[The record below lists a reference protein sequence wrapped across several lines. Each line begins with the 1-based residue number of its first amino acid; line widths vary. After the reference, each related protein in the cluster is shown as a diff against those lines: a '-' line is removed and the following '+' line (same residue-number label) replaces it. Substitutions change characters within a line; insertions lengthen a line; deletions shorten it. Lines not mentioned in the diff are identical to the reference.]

1 MRTFPILAMALLLAG
16 CGGDGGTTARPAP
29 SFSQPEP
36 HIVHHPGQ
44 HENPMAGVI
53 GADAEALV
61 RRFGPPRLD
70 IREGD
75 ARKLQW
81 LGPSCVL
88 DAYLYPGEHGG
99 RAVATYVE
107 ARRGD
112 GQAVDRTACVVALRK
127 N

>member
-1 MRTFPILAMALLLAG
+1 
-16 CGGDGGTTARPAP
+16 
-29 SFSQPEP
+29 
-36 HIVHHPGQ
+36 
-44 HENPMAGVI
+44 MAGVI